1 MKSCFALF
9 LTLLM
14 SAIAVA
20 DDFQTFEARPFGRV
34 DAERLAD
41 AEFQARHGACGMVI
55 FKERRFEAWIFET
68 RIGYAGGKGPDLIV
82 FSTRVSDPLE
92 MFSSQGK
99 PAPLPQHPAEAAMP
113 VDPKPM

>member
-9 LTLLM
+9 LTLLV
-14 SAIAVA
+14 SSVGVA

-41 AEFQARHGACGMVI
+41 TEFQTRHGACGMVI

-68 RIGYAGGKGPDLIV
+68 RIGYAGAKGPDLIV

-92 MFSSQGK
+92 MVTSRAK
-99 PAPLPQHPAEAAMP
+99 PASLPGHPARSNSDA
-113 VDPKPM
+113 PKLL